1 MTGVLGYF
9 GLGRQSVIGSLI
21 LAAIVV
27 LIGLLI
33 MATAEKAQIRVA
45 NVFFVNLILVFGL
58 QITMGNSNV
67 ANLGHITFMAIA
79 AFVAGILA
87 TPLAVKVTAIPK
99 APFALNTFE
108 LNFILAAVIGVV
120 ISTVLAFLSGLV
132 LTRQT
137 GIAYSIAT
145 LALLVI
151 VHTVLTNWVDL
162 TRGPVAFYGIPIRA
176 NIVSLMLIAAAC
188 GILAR
193 LFRDSRWGL
202 QLRASG
208 EDVLAAEASGV
219 SVRWLRLMAW
229 TLSGVVLSIGGVMYA
244 YLVGTISP
252 RSFYFDAVFLTLAM
266 LILGGMRSASGA
278 LTGTVI
284 VTLGTELMRWLESAP
299 VIFGGKM
306 PQIFG
311 LTGFFL
317 GLVIVLF
324 MALRPDGLVGDEEFD
339 EMVRRLWRER
349 RGKAA
354 SAAQPTG
361 EGGAT
366 TD

>member
-87 TPLAVKVTAIPK
+87 TPLAVKV
-99 APFALNTFE
+99 NTFE

>member
-1 MTGVLGYF
+1 MSARLLARF
-9 GLGRQSVIGSLI
+9 GLGPRSLVGSAI
-21 LAAIVV
+21 LAALVV
-27 LIGLLI
+27 LIGLI
-33 MATAEKAQIRVA
+33 VMAAAEKAQVRVA
-45 NVFFVNLILVFGL
+45 NVFFVNLILVLGL

-67 ANLGHITFMAIA
+67 ANLGHISFTGIA
-79 AFVAGILA
+79 AYVAGILVA
-87 TPLAVKVTAIPK
+87 PLAIKATGIPN
-99 APFALNTFE
+99 APFGMNEIQLHFVP
-108 LNFILAAVIGVV
+108 AAMIGVV
-120 ISTVLAFLSGLV
+120 IATALAFLTGLV

-151 VHTVLTNWVDL
+151 VHTVLTNWVEL
-162 TRGPVAFYGIPIRA
+162 TRGPVAFYGIPIKA
-176 NIVSLMLIAAAC
+176 NTVSLMLLAAAC
-188 GILAR
+188 AVIAR

-219 SVRWLRLMAW
+219 SVRRLRLVAW
-229 TLSGVVLSIGGVMYA
+229 TLSGFVLSIGGVMYA

-278 LTGTVI
+278 VVGAVI
-284 VTLGTELMRWLESAP
+284 VTLGTELMRWLEGAP

-317 GLVIVLF
+317 GIVIVLF
-324 MALRPDGLVGDEEFD
+324 MALRPDGLIGDEELD
-339 EMVRRLWRER
+339 EMAARLWRQR
-349 RGKAA
+349 KAKA
-354 SAAQPTG
+354 VESGSEESGT
-361 EGGAT
+361 
-366 TD
+366 

>member
-1 MTGVLGYF
+1 MAALSVRL
-9 GLGRQSVIGSLI
+9 GLGRSSVVGGLI
-21 LAAIVV
+21 VAALVV
-27 LIGLLI
+27 LIGLI
-33 MATAEKAQIRVA
+33 VMAVAEKAQIRVA

-67 ANLGHITFMAIA
+67 ANLGHISFTGIA
-79 AFVAGILA
+79 AYAAGILA
-87 TPLAVKVTAIPK
+87 APLAIKATGIPD
-99 APFALNTFE
+99 APFGLGTFE
-108 LNFILAAVIGVV
+108 LHHVPSAMVGVV
-120 ISTVLAFLSGLV
+120 VGTVLAFLTGLV

-151 VHTVLTNWVDL
+151 VHTVLTNWVQL
-162 TRGPVAFYGIPIRA
+162 TRGPVAFYGIPIKA
-176 NIVSLMLIAAAC
+176 NTVSLMLIAGAC

-202 QLRASG
+202 QLRSSG

-219 SVRWLRLMAW
+219 SVKRLRLVAW
-229 TLSGVVLSIGGVMYA
+229 TLSGFVLSIGGVMYA
-244 YLVGTISP
+244 YMVGTISP

-266 LILGGMRSASGA
+266 LILGGMRSVSGA
-278 LTGTVI
+278 LTGAVI

-299 VIFGGKM
+299 VIFGGKL
-306 PQIFG
+306 PQVFG

-317 GLVIVLF
+317 GIVIVLF

-339 EMVRRLWRER
+339 EMAKRLWRQR
-349 RGKAA
+349 KARA
-354 SAAQPTG
+354 SAEG
-361 EGGAT
+361 ESAESSG
-366 TD
+366 